1 MLISPD
7 AEVIKPF
14 DKTVGCGLGCVMS
27 DDNAGNDK
35 PVSSECVYE
44 TERVHIVSDTEVSA
58 NLVLLN
64 RRS

>member
-7 AEVIKPF
+7 AEVFQPF
-14 DKTVGCGLGCVMS
+14 YEAVRGGLGSVMS
-27 DDNAGNDK
+27 DDNAGNEK

>member
-1 MLISPD
+1 
-7 AEVIKPF
+7 
-14 DKTVGCGLGCVMS
+14 MS
-27 DDNAGNDK
+27 DDNAGNEK